1 MTEFPRAA
9 PSPARPRSSRRE
21 RRPVVSHLRRRGSP
35 LLTSLRS
42 PLPSIPLSWSR
53 GARGED
59 LRSKLLPSRA
69 PDPLFVSP
77 RDFDSFLGLAILLLP
92 SHPMPHR
99 LFPSCCSQDTR
110 PPSPSPQTPPSP
122 SSTYPQPLPSS
133 PFSTPLFLPHR
144 YYFFSSPVIYFH
156 SYFSPPFLFLLFPV
170 SSPPSLAFHA
180 LCLCSPSSTAPQ
192 SEQQGR

>member
-35 LLTSLRS
+35 PLTSLRS

-99 LFPSCCSQDTR
+99 LFPSCCSQDT
-110 PPSPSPQTPPSP
+110 PPPLHLSSNTTFSFVHL
-122 SSTYPQPLPSS
+122 SSTASFVSFLH
-133 PFSTPLFLPHR
+133 TPL
-144 YYFFSSPVIYFH
+144 
-156 SYFSPPFLFLLFPV
+156 
-170 SSPPSLAFHA
+170 SSPPLLFFLLPCHILPLVFLSSFPLPFVSRFLPAFPRRPCPLSL
-180 LCLCSPSSTAPQ
+180 LPILYSS
-192 SEQQGR
+192 SK